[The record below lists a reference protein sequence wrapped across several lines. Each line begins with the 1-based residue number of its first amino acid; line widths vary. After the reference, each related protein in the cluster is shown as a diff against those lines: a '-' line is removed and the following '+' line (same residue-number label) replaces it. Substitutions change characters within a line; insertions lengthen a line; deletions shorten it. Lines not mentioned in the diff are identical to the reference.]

1 VAATEAQYSA
11 NRAGDIV
18 RLEHGPSRISASISP
33 SAGNVVSEMRIGDHN
48 VLWFP
53 FDSIE
58 EFKATGHGRA
68 GIPFLGPWANRLDE
82 QAFYANR
89 RRFAFDMTIGN
100 VRGEIP
106 IHGLLMETDR
116 WRVLDMNA
124 DDSSAW
130 VTSRLEFYREP
141 LWMKQFPFAH
151 SIDMTHR
158 LQNGALAITTTIE
171 NMSAEP
177 MPLSIGFHPYF
188 QLPGSDRSEWV
199 VTLPAQRR
207 WRLAVTKAPN
217 GETEAVKDLF
227 PDPAAVRVSDYTL
240 DDVYDDLVRDDTG
253 TAVMS
258 VRGGRQRIDV
268 EVGPNY
274 RSIVV
279 FAPQPAALRTA
290 VAARGGPFVCLEPMA
305 GISNSMNLAHRG
317 LYPDLQ
323 YIPPGG
329 TWQET
334 FRVRPRGF

>member
-1 VAATEAQYSA
+1 MAATEAQHSA
-11 NRAGDIV
+11 SRAGDIV
-18 RLEHGPSRISASISP
+18 RLEHGPSRTSVSISP
-33 SAGNVVSEMRIGDHN
+33 SAGNVVFEMRIDGHN

-58 EFKATGHGRA
+58 EFKAAGHGRA

-82 QAFYANR
+82 QAFYANG
-89 RRFAFDMTIGN
+89 RRFAFDMTVGN

-116 WRVLDMNA
+116 WRVRDMNA

-158 LQNGALAITTTIE
+158 LENGVLAITTTIE

-199 VTLPAQRR
+199 VTVPAQRR

-217 GETEAVKDLF
+217 GETEAVKNLF
-227 PDPAAVRVSDYTL
+227 PGSGGGAGRGPHAGRCLRRSRSRRHGYCGDERGAADSSGLTSRLDRITGRLWCLRPSRRHCAPLGPPGAVRSC
-240 DDVYDDLVRDDTG
+240 
-253 TAVMS
+253 AS
-258 VRGGRQRIDV
+258 SQ
-268 EVGPNY
+268 
-274 RSIVV
+274 
-279 FAPQPAALRTA
+279 
-290 VAARGGPFVCLEPMA
+290 
-305 GISNSMNLAHRG
+305 
-317 LYPDLQ
+317 
-323 YIPPGG
+323 
-329 TWQET
+329 WQESAI
-334 FRVRPRGF
+334 R